1 MQFDTFSICKSVSNQ
16 HFHDFVGP
24 QKCEIHTFGDGK
36 VCHFTLSGV
45 SGRPPTFQEREFSL
59 AKHHFLAKSGNLG
72 NRDLVVRVGMEMTIL
87 VNRSEPLLFKAYIEF
102 P

>member
-1 MQFDTFSICKSVSNQ
+1 MSNK
-16 HFHDFVGP
+16 HFHDFVGS

-59 AKHHFLAKSGNLG
+59 AEQHFLAKSCNVG

-87 VNRSEPLLFKAYIEF
+87 VDRSEPLLFKANIAF

>member
-1 MQFDTFSICKSVSNQ
+1 MILWDPKSVKYTLL
-16 HFHDFVGP
+16 GMG
-24 QKCEIHTFGDGK
+24 KCVF
-36 VCHFTLSGV
+36 FTLSGV

-59 AKHHFLAKSGNLG
+59 AKQHFLAKSGNLG

-87 VNRSEPLLFKAYIEF
+87 VDRSEPLLFKANIAF